1 MKTRA
6 RIATAGILLT
16 LASGMAQAQ
25 PALPTSRGQLLY
37 DNHCV
42 ACHDRQVHWRDA
54 KVVTSWP
61 TLVEQVRRWQAI
73 EKLQWTDDDILQV
86 ARHLNTAI
94 YGYPVQALAQ
104 RE

>member
-6 RIATAGILLT
+6 CIATAGVLLT

-25 PALPTSRGQLLY
+25 SAVPASRGQLLY

-54 KVVTSWP
+54 KVVTNWP
-61 TLVEQVRRWQAI
+61 TLVAQVRRWQAI
-73 EKLQWTDDDILQV
+73 EKLAWTNDDILQV
-86 ARHLNTAI
+86 ARHLNAAI
-94 YGYPVQALAQ
+94 YGYPVQALAR